1 MYNDNDSTLNS
12 ISLIMLEHLIYDC
25 GTGEFAFG
33 TGEFAFDTGEPV
45 LTLDELYNL
54 FPEALEAAEEAFTDA
69 MDDSLE
75 DVKSRAMEGL
85 AND

>member
-25 GTGEFAFG
+25 GTGEF
-33 TGEFAFDTGEPV
+33 TFDTGEPV